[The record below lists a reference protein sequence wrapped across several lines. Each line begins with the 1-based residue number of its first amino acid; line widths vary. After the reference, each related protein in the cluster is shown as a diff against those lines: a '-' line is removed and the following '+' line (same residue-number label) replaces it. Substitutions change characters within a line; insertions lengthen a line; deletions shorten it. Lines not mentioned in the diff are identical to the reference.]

1 MPDPAP
7 PTPLRLALQD
17 ARVEA
22 ADRSAVIVELRD
34 AEAARLAMLNDSLET
49 VFSDIPKA
57 HTELFDRGVSG
68 GTHPRLW
75 IDAITHVAMGRDKR
89 TYRLLT
95 DTANGRQIL
104 EESGDLVGMRDAIT
118 RYVARRIVQREQ
130 ALGAG
135 EIPVPRAKPGPWIA
149 FGWLLLGILLG
160 AGGMVALA
168 WFAVR

>member
-34 AEAARLAMLNDSLET
+34 AEAARLAMLNDSLEA
-49 VFSDIPKA
+49 VFGDIPKA
-57 HTELFDRGVSG
+57 HTDLFDRGVSG
-68 GTHPRLW
+68 GVNPRLW

-104 EESGDLVGMRDAIT
+104 EESADLAGMRDAIT

-130 ALGAG
+130 ALSAG
-135 EIPVPRAKPGPWIA
+135 EIQVPRAKPGAWIA
-149 FGWLLLGILLG
+149 IGWLLLGIVLG
-160 AGGMVALA
+160 AGGIVALA